1 MVFHQTRRSRP
12 GADGGYAVK
21 FFLLLIFAWG
31 MAVGALAQGLPPG
44 LPPELALP
52 GAQTPAVQT
61 PAAEATSPASEPV
74 IPRVP
79 MPAPSLDV
87 PIPEKIPVEHYQTLW
102 QRSPFELSIQTAN
115 AAPTGIAADWLLTS
129 LSRIDGQPVAILVN
143 RTTSETVVV
152 KTKDNGIHRM
162 RIASAQIASDFRQ
175 SKVKIVRG
183 DETAELIFQEQDLA
197 SMAALAPV
205 SLPPSSNPGATANM
219 PGQPNPSPSVRPG
232 NNTVPSV
239 PRRPNRIIVRPKPV
253 TPPPNL

>member
-1 MVFHQTRRSRP
+1 MKVSRI
-12 GADGGYAVK
+12 
-21 FFLLLIFAWG
+21 LIFAWG
-31 MAVGALAQGLPPG
+31 MTVGAVAQGLPPG

-52 GAQTPAVQT
+52 GAQTPAAGSST
-61 PAAEATSPASEPV
+61 PTSEPA
-74 IPRVP
+74 VP
-79 MPAPSLDV
+79 PVPVPAPSLDV

-129 LSRIDGQPVAILVN
+129 LSKIDGQPLAILVN

-152 KTKDNGIHRM
+152 KTKENSIHGM
-162 RIASAQIASDFRQ
+162 RIASAQIAPDYRQ

-183 DETAELIFQEQDLA
+183 TEEAELIFQEQDLA

-205 SLPPSSNPGATANM
+205 SLPPASNPGATANM
-219 PGQPNPSPSVRPG
+219 PGQPAPSPSIRPG
-232 NNTVPSV
+232 TNAPATV
-239 PRRPNRIIVRPKPV
+239 PRRPPNRIIVRPKPV

>member
-1 MVFHQTRRSRP
+1 MKVSQLLVFSLGTTVL
-12 GADGGYAVK
+12 AV
-21 FFLLLIFAWG
+21 
-31 MAVGALAQGLPPG
+31 AQGLPPG

-52 GAQTPAVQT
+52 GAQTPTAQT
-61 PAAEATSPASEPV
+61 PAAEAPPPASVPAVPKVPV
-74 IPRVP
+74 
-79 MPAPSLDV
+79 PAPSLDV

-143 RTTSETVVV
+143 RTSSETVVV
-152 KTKDNGIHRM
+152 KTKDNGLHGM

-183 DETAELIFQEQDLA
+183 NEEAELIFQEQDLA

-205 SLPPSSNPGATANM
+205 TPPPSSNPAAAANL
-219 PGQPNPSPSVRPG
+219 PGQPTPNPSVRPG
-232 NNTVPSV
+232 TNATPSV

>member
-1 MVFHQTRRSRP
+1 MKT
-12 GADGGYAVK
+12 G
-21 FFLLLIFAWG
+21 LLFIIAWG
-31 MAVGALAQGLPPG
+31 TTVLAVAQGLPPG

-52 GAQTPAVQT
+52 GAQTPTAQT
-61 PAAEATSPASEPV
+61 PAVVAPPPASEPAV
-74 IPRVP
+74 PRVP

-152 KTKDNGIHRM
+152 KTKDNGIHGM
-162 RIASAQIASDFRQ
+162 RVASAQIESDFRK

-183 DETAELIFQEQDLA
+183 ADESAELVFQEQDLA

-205 SLPPSSNPGATANM
+205 MIPPSSNPGATANM
-219 PGQPNPSPSVRPG
+219 PGQAPPSPSVRPG
-232 NNTVPSV
+232 TNTPSTV